1 MWEIKAASLYRG
13 EPSDKATEDVLLTL
27 GAPVSVSI
35 SSPNNIQKIK
45 HKELSKWPFLKFIVI
60 PSSKW

>member
-1 MWEIKAASLYRG
+1 MWEIKATSLYRG

-35 SSPNNIQKIK
+35 SSPYYIPKDLTLEIK
-45 HKELSKWPFLKFIVI
+45 
-60 PSSKW
+60 